1 MSLKN
6 TLGPD
11 RGGKEI
17 ELTQIFNL
25 ERIRF
30 TSLVWTFIAPEATYL
45 FGGPERLPPG
55 GDILADLAE
64 DGPGAASG
72 GHVSLARSRASVEVL
87 LSRQSEYDGIES
99 FI

>member
-1 MSLKN
+1 MKN
-6 TLGPD
+6 TIGLDKGE
-11 RGGKEI
+11 KES
-17 ELTQIFNL
+17 ELASFRFRVDPINL
-25 ERIRF
+25 PGLEN
-30 TSLVWTFIAPEATYL
+30 APEVTYL
-45 FGGPERLPPG
+45 FGGPERLPSG